1 MGATRK
7 EQDPM
12 AVENLERILA
22 AHSFFKGME
31 EIYLPLFVDCASN
44 VRFEAGEYIF
54 REGGEANQFYL
65 IRHGRVAVEVSTP
78 ERGSVIIQS
87 LGEGD
92 VLGWSWMM
100 PPYRWH
106 FDARAVELTRAIA
119 LDGRCLRERSE
130 SDHDLGFQLMKRAA
144 QVMEERFQAT
154 RLQLLDVY
162 GSVGGKR

>member
-1 MGATRK
+1 MPI
-7 EQDPM
+7 ED
-12 AVENLERILA
+12 LERILA
-22 AHSFFKGME
+22 AHPFFKGME
-31 EIYLPLFVDCASN
+31 PIYHQLFVDCASN
-44 VRFEAGEYIF
+44 VRFEAGAFIF
-54 REGGEANQFYL
+54 REGEEANQFYL
-65 IRHGRVAVEVSTP
+65 IRHGRVAVEISTP
-78 ERGSVIIQS
+78 ERGAVIIQS

-130 SDHDLGFQLMKRAA
+130 ADHDLGFQLMKRAA
-144 QVMEERFQAT
+144 QIMEERFQAT

-162 GSVGGKR
+162 GGAAAKRQKG

>member
-1 MGATRK
+1 MPI
-7 EQDPM
+7 ES
-12 AVENLERILA
+12 LERILA
-22 AHSFFKGME
+22 AHPFFQGME
-31 EIYLPLFVDCASN
+31 EPYRELFVDCASN
-44 VRFEAGEYIF
+44 VRFEAGQVIF
-54 REGGEANQFYL
+54 REGEEANQFYV
-65 IRHGRVAVEVSTP
+65 IRHGRVAVEISTS
-78 ERGSVIIQS
+78 ERGAVIIQS
-87 LGEGD
+87 LGEGE

-144 QVMEERFQAT
+144 EVMEERFQAT

-162 GSVGGKR
+162 GHAAPKR